1 MGQGLEAKDGTWKDL
16 QDFDP
21 EFSAQGQREVDRNIN
36 YDCAIMHF
44 KHFQAAP
51 LDMPRFLWRAQ
62 GTEYGIRTQSK
73 NYTLITRRRRR
84 KLKQLCLDVEYV

>member
-36 YDCAIMHF
+36 YDCAIILCSSKKHF

-51 LDMPRFLWRAQ
+51 LDMHDSSEEPKAPS
-62 GTEYGIRTQSK
+62 TELEHNPK
-73 NYTLITRRRRR
+73 ITH
-84 KLKQLCLDVEYV
+84 